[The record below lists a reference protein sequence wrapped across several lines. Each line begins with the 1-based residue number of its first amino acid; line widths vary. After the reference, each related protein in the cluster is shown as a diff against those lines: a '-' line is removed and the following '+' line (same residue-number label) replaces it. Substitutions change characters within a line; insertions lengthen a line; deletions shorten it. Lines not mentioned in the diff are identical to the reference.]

1 MSNVLNT
8 LGYTKFLERRNQFT
22 MNYSEIPRTFDRDI
36 YSTLKS
42 RQKFKKIEEVIVDI
56 EKDGKEG
63 EAPPEIKEIIIKD
76 GKNKG
81 LEPQKEKE
89 KEPLKEKE
97 KEKEKEKDPVKEKG
111 EEKEPV
117 KEKGPVKEKDEEKGE
132 EKEPPIHLID
142 ENEREFLFA
151 SKPEKG
157 TEKEPEEIKT
167 SHEATFQNET
177 KEILQENKKRIVITE
192 EALEDPK
199 AKNSKKSK

>member
-56 EKDGKEG
+56 EKDGKEE

-81 LEPQKEKE
+81 LEPQKEKD
-89 KEPLKEKE
+89 KEKE
-97 KEKEKEKDPVKEKG
+97 EG

-117 KEKGPVKEKDEEKGE
+117 KEQVKDKDEEKGKKKDEEKGE
-132 EKEPPIHLID
+132 EKGPPIRLID

-199 AKNSKKSK
+199 AKKSKKSK

>member
-56 EKDGKEG
+56 EKDGKEE

-89 KEPLKEKE
+89 KES
-97 KEKEKEKDPVKEKG
+97 VKEEG

-117 KEKGPVKEKDEEKGE
+117 KEEGEEKGPVKEKGKGE
-132 EKEPPIHLID
+132 EKGQV
-142 ENEREFLFA
+142 
-151 SKPEKG
+151 KEKVEEEG
-157 TEKEPEEIKT
+157 GEEK
-167 SHEATFQNET
+167 
-177 KEILQENKKRIVITE
+177 RR
-192 EALEDPK
+192 
-199 AKNSKKSK
+199 

>member
-22 MNYSEIPRTFDRDI
+22 MNYSEIPRTFDKDI

-56 EKDGKEG
+56 EKDGKEE

-76 GKNKG
+76 GKNKESG
-81 LEPQKEKE
+81 PQKA
-89 KEPLKEKE
+89 
-97 KEKEKEKDPVKEKG
+97 
-111 EEKEPV
+111 KEPV
-117 KEKGPVKEKDEEKGE
+117 KEKGKEKGEEKGEEKDEEKGEEKGE
-132 EKEPPIHLID
+132 EKEPPIRLID

-157 TEKEPEEIKT
+157 TEKEPEEIKN

-199 AKNSKKSK
+199 TKSSKKSK

>member
-1 MSNVLNT
+1 MSNVLNS

-56 EKDGKEG
+56 EKDGKEE

-89 KEPLKEKE
+89 KEP
-97 KEKEKEKDPVKEKG
+97 VKEEG

-117 KEKGPVKEKDEEKGE
+117 KEKEKEPVKEKGKGEEKGE
-132 EKEPPIHLID
+132 EKEPPIRLID

-199 AKNSKKSK
+199 AKKSKKSK

>member
-56 EKDGKEG
+56 EKDGKEE

-89 KEPLKEKE
+89 KEP
-97 KEKEKEKDPVKEKG
+97 VKEEG

-117 KEKGPVKEKDEEKGE
+117 KEKEKEPVKEKGKGEEKGE
-132 EKEPPIHLID
+132 EKEPPIRLID

-199 AKNSKKSK
+199 AKKSKKSK